1 MTCGAGTSPPAT
13 VSDSKPAYRDRA
25 RSLPLG
31 LCFVSVPDG
40 APLQPC
46 YHGYVPHPSEKA
58 PVMPE
63 FNPFNPLLRSDPYSV
78 YRELR
83 EQDPV
88 AWSSL
93 LQVYILT
100 RYDDVLA
107 TLKDHG
113 RFSSDRTKAVNPLVQ
128 ALEQYRLASGPI
140 GTTQTMLSL
149 DPPAHTR
156 MRNLVNRAFTPRV
169 VEKSRPHIADI
180 AEELLDQLPDPE
192 QIDVVSDLAVPLPVI
207 VIAEILGVP
216 PGDRALFKAWSN
228 DIAGTLGG
236 ALQPPSVMDR
246 ARDSA
251 NELAEYFR
259 ARIAERRAE
268 PRDDLL
274 SAMIAA
280 EEAGDLLSEDEVI
293 ATATLLLIAGNE
305 TTTNLIGNG
314 MLALLRFPEERRR
327 IQADPSLLPTA
338 VDEMLRFDGPAQMT
352 SRIVTEELTLRDK
365 KMQPGQVVLCA
376 LAAANHDLEQFPDP
390 DRFDA
395 GRTPNRH
402 LAFGQGI
409 HYCLGAPLAVVEAR
423 IAFEALL
430 RRFPEPEAQF
440 ESPDWGPSFILRGLN
455 SLKLRIRR
463 Q

>member
-1 MTCGAGTSPPAT
+1 MA
-13 VSDSKPAYRDRA
+13 
-25 RSLPLG
+25 
-31 LCFVSVPDG
+31 
-40 APLQPC
+40 
-46 YHGYVPHPSEKA
+46 
-58 PVMPE
+58 E
-63 FNPFNPLLRSDPYSV
+63 FNPFNPLLRTDPAAV

-88 AWSSL
+88 SWSNL
-93 LQVYILT
+93 LQVWVLT

-107 TLKDHG
+107 VLRDHG

-128 ALEQYRLASGPI
+128 ALESYRLSSGPI
-140 GTTQTMLSL
+140 GTTPTMLSL

-156 MRNLVNRAFTPRV
+156 MRNLANKAFTPRV
-169 VEKSRPHIADI
+169 VERSRPHIAEI
-180 AEELLDQLPDPE
+180 ADELLDAMAEPS

-207 VIAEILGVP
+207 VIAGILGVP
-216 PGDRALFKAWSN
+216 ASDRTLFKAWST

-236 ALQPPSVMDR
+236 ALQPPAILDR

-274 SAMIAA
+274 SAMVAA
-280 EEAGDLLSEDEVI
+280 EEAGDRFSEDELV
-293 ATATLLLIAGNE
+293 ATAILLLIAGNE

-314 MLALLRFPEERRR
+314 MLALLRNPDERRR
-327 IQADPSLLPTA
+327 IQADPALIPAA
-338 VDEMLRFDGPAQMT
+338 VDEMLRYDGPAQMT
-352 SRIVTEELTLRDK
+352 SRIVTEELTLRGKDMK
-365 KMQPGQVVLCA
+365 PGQVVLA
-376 LAAANHDLEQFPDP
+376 TLAAANRDPEQFPDP

-409 HYCLGAPLAVVEAR
+409 HYCLGAPLAVAEAQT
-423 IAFEALL
+423 AFATLL
-430 RRFPEPEAQF
+430 RRFPNPEAQF
-440 ESPDWGPSFILRGLN
+440 ETPDFGASFILRGLN
-455 SLKLRIRR
+455 SLKMKTS
-463 Q
+463 